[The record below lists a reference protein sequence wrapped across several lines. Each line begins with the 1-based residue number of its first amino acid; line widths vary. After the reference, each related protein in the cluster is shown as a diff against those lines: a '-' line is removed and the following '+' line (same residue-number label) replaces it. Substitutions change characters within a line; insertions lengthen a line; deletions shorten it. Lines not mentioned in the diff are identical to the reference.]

1 MGCKNRK
8 SPEEG
13 KSDPMALLFRTFH
26 GFPSLGKKKAQYP
39 CKGPWFP
46 SALCPSF
53 LSHLNFFP
61 LLLIPSIPATLN
73 LLLFIG
79 QPKHMSASGPLHKL
93 LPVLGTVFIHLHK
106 TPAFRSDLCSNAV
119 LSIRFSLTMFY
130 KPAASTISQWSL
142 LLPVSWSPVGFFFF
156 FSQSTYKHLT
166 LNAFVDLLM
175 VCPPPLKGKL
185 H

>member
-26 GFPSLGKKKAQYP
+26 GFPSLGKKIAQY
-39 CKGPWFP
+39 PWFP

-79 QPKHMSASGPLHKL
+79 QPKHTSASGPLHKL

-142 LLPVSWSPVGFFFF
+142 LPPVSWSPVGFFF

-175 VCPPPLKGKL
+175 VCPPLLKGKL